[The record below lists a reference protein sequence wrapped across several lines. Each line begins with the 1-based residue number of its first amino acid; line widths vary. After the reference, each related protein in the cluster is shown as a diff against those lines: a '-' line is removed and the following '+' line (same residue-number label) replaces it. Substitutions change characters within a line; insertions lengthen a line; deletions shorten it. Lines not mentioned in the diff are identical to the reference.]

1 MNNDKEK
8 FKKEFKSRVYTFI
21 LRLIAFVDKLDKRDT
36 TCRVVSEQLIDSGT
50 GILSNY
56 LEAQVSS
63 SKKDFTNYFHHSLK
77 CCNESKMWIALLR
90 DTNKGDRNEADY
102 LLNELSEI
110 SNIFGSSL
118 LTLKK
123 KNI

>member
-1 MNNDKEK
+1 MKNDKEK
-8 FKKEFKSRVYTFI
+8 FKKEFKKRLYEFI
-21 LRLIAFVDKLDKRDT
+21 LNLISFTDLLDYRDT
-36 TCRVVSEQLIDSGT
+36 TCKVVKEQLIDSGT

-63 SKKDFTNYFHHSLK
+63 SKKDFTNYFHHCLK

-90 DTNKGDRNEADY
+90 DTKKADY
-102 LLNELSEI
+102 NKANRLLHELNEI

-118 LTLKK
+118 LTLKN
-123 KNI
+123 KN